1 MVKPN
6 EGARQMQVVLYARVS
21 SERQDVDLSISAQLK
36 ALREYAARHGY
47 TVVREFVD
55 EAESAKSADRPKFQ
69 EMVALGRRKPA
80 PFQAILV
87 WKLSRFARNREDSI
101 LYKSLL
107 RKHGIQVIS
116 INEPVEDSPTGRM
129 LEGMIEVIDE
139 FYSAN
144 LAQDVLR
151 GMREAASRGYWVSA
165 TTPFGYRRIKVH
177 DSGRQRVKLE
187 IEPAAAPIV
196 QRMFRLAAS
205 STGVKDI
212 AKQLNADGIASPKGK
227 RWGKGAVHAMLT
239 SQVYSGVLVWEAAS
253 QNPIRVADAIPA
265 LVDKAMFDAVQAG
278 LKARS
283 PKIVP
288 PRQVSSPNLLT
299 GLLQCGTCHAAMTCV
314 TAKSGQFRY
323 YVCATANRI
332 GRQACPE
339 KAVPKE
345 VIEAQVLKKVSDLIL
360 REAHVTELVRRTN
373 EELSTS
379 VTQLK
384 ERLTAIDAQTSD
396 IEGRLARLYDTLET
410 GKLTLED
417 LAPRIRELRKRQE
430 IVQRAR
436 SEVLEATEEAHVT
449 LVDRKQV
456 LEYLKDFG
464 LLLEEGTI
472 IERRMLLKSFIQT
485 VTKEGNQVTIEYTL
499 PIKAEKTT
507 LSNGEV
513 LPLVQSG
520 GPEEIRTPDLFN
532 AIEARYQLRHWP
544 TGKRQ
549 QENYT
554 RGHVLP
560 ARQRRL
566 ALCYSI
572 PR

>member
-299 GLLQCGTCHAAMTCV
+299 GLLQCGTCHAAMTCNKN
-314 TAKSGQFRY
+314 A
-323 YVCATANRI
+323 I
-332 GRQACPE
+332 GRSDELAHAWIALTTIGLVGGFSIEPTTLKPWRRNNASLAASSLSAATISATSSSRVVVGVQPSFSRACVGSPSR
-339 KAVPKE
+339 V
-345 VIEAQVLKKVSDLIL
+345 
-360 REAHVTELVRRTN
+360 
-373 EELSTS
+373 STS
-379 VTQLK
+379 AGLK
-384 ERLTAIDAQTSD
+384 
-396 IEGRLARLYDTLET
+396 
-410 GKLTLED
+410 
-417 LAPRIRELRKRQE
+417 
-430 IVQRAR
+430 
-436 SEVLEATEEAHVT
+436 
-449 LVDRKQV
+449 
-456 LEYLKDFG
+456 
-464 LLLEEGTI
+464 
-472 IERRMLLKSFIQT
+472 
-485 VTKEGNQVTIEYTL
+485 
-499 PIKAEKTT
+499 
-507 LSNGEV
+507 
-513 LPLVQSG
+513 
-520 GPEEIRTPDLFN
+520 
-532 AIEARYQLRHWP
+532 
-544 TGKRQ
+544 
-549 QENYT
+549 
-554 RGHVLP
+554 
-560 ARQRRL
+560 
-566 ALCYSI
+566 
-572 PR
+572 